1 MVALGFAPI
10 AGVAENDQNDVFRG
24 TELAQREGDDE
35 DVETNRLEVKAPSSE
50 PRRPYGGRH
59 PSQTPHHERHDFMSP
74 NHITR
79 SVHDLTIA
87 AWFGGSLMGSIGLNG
102 ATAQASDSTERLHL
116 ASVGWKRWAPV
127 QFTAVIGHLV
137 SDVGVLVQNKGRVA
151 TQNGVKELTVVNAI
165 FTIAASGATLYSAI
179 LGSKVDKHSD
189 EGGTGA
195 TEAAPGASD
204 ELKSAAAQLRVVQWS
219 IPILT
224 GVVLVLNAA
233 HGELQRPAAVA
244 KGILK
249 R

>member
-1 MVALGFAPI
+1 
-10 AGVAENDQNDVFRG
+10 
-24 TELAQREGDDE
+24 
-35 DVETNRLEVKAPSSE
+35 
-50 PRRPYGGRH
+50 
-59 PSQTPHHERHDFMSP
+59 MSP

-102 ATAQASDSTERLHL
+102 AASQASDSTERIHL
-116 ASVGWKRWAPV
+116 AYLGWKRWAPV
-127 QFTAVIGHLV
+127 QLTAVVGHLV
-137 SDVGVLVQNKGRVA
+137 SDLGVLVQNKGRVA

-165 FTIAASGATLYSAI
+165 FTIAAAGVTLYSAT
-179 LGSKVDKHSD
+179 LGPKVDKHSD

-195 TEAAPGASD
+195 TEAASGASD
-204 ELKSAAAQLRVVQWS
+204 ELKSAAAKLRVVQWS

-224 GVVLVLNAA
+224 GVVIILNAA